1 MAISRDLDKF
11 ISYLLCSH
19 IIVFTD
25 HATLRYLL
33 KKHDVKPRLTRW
45 MLLLQ
50 EFDIEIRD
58 RNGVKNLIANHL
70 NKIKGPVGSFPI
82 RGNFP
87 DVHLMQLYSSHVT
100 PWFADIMN
108 FIVSFVVPPHAS
120 RS

>member
-1 MAISRDLDKF
+1 MACLIEMLLIFNFYVLIVFGLDKF

-70 NKIKGPVGSFPI
+70 NKIKGPVGYPWW
-82 RGNFP
+82 GNR
-87 DVHLMQLYSSHVT
+87 
-100 PWFADIMN
+100 
-108 FIVSFVVPPHAS
+108 VVKEF
-120 RS
+120 